1 MKKKDIEILD
11 VMSLRGPNMWTYRPV
26 LEAWVDIGEL
36 EDFPSNT
43 IPGFYERL
51 STWLP
56 TLIEHRCSPGVRGGF
71 LMRLKEG
78 TWPGHILEH
87 VTLELQNLAG
97 MPGGFGK
104 ARETP
109 VRGVY
114 KVIVRAWHE
123 DVTRAAL
130 FAARDLVMAAIEDR
144 PFDVDAAVET
154 LRDLVD
160 EHCLGPSTACIVD
173 AADDRNIPSIRLSD
187 GNLVQL
193 GYGARQRRIWT
204 AETDRTSAIA
214 ESISRDKD
222 LTKSLLQSCGVPVPE
237 GRMVDSAEDAWDAAE
252 DIGVPVVVKPYDGNH
267 GRGVF
272 TNLMTREE
280 VETAYAVAIEEG
292 NGVIVERFVSGN
304 EHRLLVVGGRVAA
317 AAMGETASVIGDGT
331 STIEELIES
340 QINSDPRRGST
351 EEHPLNCVRLDSAAL
366 LELKRQGY
374 ADGSAVPPAGRSVLI
389 QRNGNV
395 AFDVTDRV
403 HPSVAAHAS
412 LAARVV
418 GLDIAGVDLV
428 ADDISRPLD
437 EQRGAI
443 VEVNAGPG
451 LLMHIRPA
459 QGEPRPVGRA
469 IVDHLFS
476 DKDGAQDDGR
486 IPIVGI
492 TGTNGKTVVAKLVA
506 QLLQLS
512 GKHTGLGCSDGLF
525 LDCRQ
530 VETSNNRGGH
540 GDRAAWDACHRILMN
555 RAVEAAVFES
565 DSGMILSQGL
575 PYDRCQVGV
584 VTNFGKPDHLGDFYV
599 EDEDRMYS
607 VLRTQ
612 IDVVLKSGVG
622 VLNAADARLVEMAD
636 LCDGEV
642 IFFALSGDLEAIAAH
657 RAAGKRAVFVRDG
670 KVVLATGATEL
681 ALADV
686 SAIPL
691 TYAGRVPFQLENVLA
706 AVATGWALGI
716 SNDLMRAGIVTFDV
730 GQVDVPGRFTLFQHH
745 GATIVVDDAHN
756 ASALEALATALDNFP
771 AERRTLVFGAGLQRR
786 DEDLIAQGT
795 VIGQTFDRVLL
806 CEDASVK
813 RTDAEF
819 DRQARALLKQGLQA
833 GGRVAEVVVEGAKRR
848 DVVDA
853 ALSQLT
859 AGDLLVLQCDEC
871 AIEGTVEQ
879 VHQWMGRAES
889 QN

>member
-36 EDFPSNT
+36 EDSPSNT

-144 PFDVDAAVET
+144 PYDVDAAVET
-154 LRDLVD
+154 LRDMVD
-160 EHCLGPSTACIVD
+160 EQCLGPSTACIVE

-252 DIGVPVVVKPYDGNH
+252 DIGVPVVVKPCDGNH

-304 EHRLLVVGGRVAA
+304 EHRLLVVGGRLAA
-317 AAMGETASVIGDGT
+317 AAMGETASVVGDGN

-340 QINSDPRRGST
+340 QINSDPRRGNT
-351 EEHPLNCVRLDSAAL
+351 EEHPLNCVRLDSAAR

-428 ADDISRPLD
+428 AEDISRPLD

-476 DKDGAQDDGR
+476 DKDGTQDDGR

-506 QLLQLS
+506 QMLQLS
-512 GKHTGLGCSDGLF
+512 GKHTGLGCSDGLY
-525 LDCRQ
+525 LDRRQ
-530 VETSNNRGGH
+530 VESGART
-540 GDRAAWDACHRILMN
+540 DRAAWDACHRILMN

-599 EDEDRMYS
+599 EDEDRMVS

-612 IDVVLKSGVG
+612 IDVVLKTGVG
-622 VLNAADARLVEMAD
+622 VLNAADARLVEMAE

-670 KVVLATGATEL
+670 KVVLATGPTEL

-691 TYAGRVPFQLENVLA
+691 TYDGRVPFQLENVLA

-716 SNDLMRAGIVTFDV
+716 SNDLMRAGIMTFDV

-756 ASALEALATALDNFP
+756 ASALEALAAALDNFP
-771 AERRTLVFGAGLQRR
+771 AQRRTLVFGAGLQRR
-786 DEDLIAQGT
+786 DEDLVAQGT

-853 ALSQLT
+853 ALSQVT

-871 AIEGTVEQ
+871 AIEGTVQQ